1 MAIDQQ
7 RLSEGDR
14 ANLVAYLDGELSEAE
29 ARVFESKMTASLTT
43 KREIEL
49 LRKTWEML
57 DLLNRPAAGEMFATR
72 TISLIQEKAHD
83 EERRLRRA
91 GSTFRNAGL
100 ISAWIAGGLVAACL
114 GFVLTRYVWP
124 DPSGRLA
131 RDLTLFENLDGYRE
145 IGRFEFLRILDT
157 DFDESLP

>member
-7 RLSEGDR
+7 RLSDGDR
-14 ANLVAYLDGELSEAE
+14 ANLVAYLDGELSESE
-29 ARVFESKMTASLTT
+29 SRFFESKATASLTT

-57 DLLNRPAAGEMFATR
+57 DLLNRPAAGDMFATR
-72 TISLIQEKAHD
+72 TLSLIQEKVHD
-83 EERRLRRA
+83 EERRFRQA
-91 GSTFRNAGL
+91 GSKLRTAGV
-100 ISAWIAGGLVAACL
+100 ITSWVAGGLVAACS
-114 GFVLTRYVWP
+114 GFFLTRWVWP
-124 DPSGRLA
+124 DASGRLA